1 MTARIPLLAVSFTLF
16 WAFHCSADT
25 LEGKLLDVPRR
36 YPDGSIRFHVLPDGR
51 QTRAW
56 EPVRIS
62 ASAHEGSIRFSDRFQ
77 GGRDARWL
85 DVVGRTEARD
95 WNTAQRNRGKCQHH
109 QWTRG
114 RPSHRAGAREAP
126 TAVRHRDALRGQRRT
141 MCWPS
146 LNRCKASLRCT
157 NAGTAISDRTC
168 PRPGSRGWLP
178 VQLSGDGDRGGR
190 TASAAARQS
199 GRRVADRLQTRHTAA
214 SRSGRSLLRPGS
226 RQRCAGVR

>member
-1 MTARIPLLAVSFTLF
+1 MTARIPLLAVSLTLF

-85 DVVGRTEARD
+85 DVAGRTEARD
-95 WNTAQRNRGKCQHH
+95 GTLHSVTEGSVSIINGLVDAQATVRVRAKHQLQFGIVMRYADNDNYVLAFFEPVQRIIAVHERRNGNFGPHV
-109 QWTRG
+109 
-114 RPSHRAGAREAP
+114 SSARVEGLAP
-126 TAVRHRDALRGQRRT
+126 GPVVLE
-141 MCWPS
+141 
-146 LNRCKASLRCT
+146 
-157 NAGTAISDRTC
+157 TAIAGIGPWRWPATC
-168 PRPGSRGWLP
+168 SCGTVP
-178 VQLSGDGDRGGR
+178 
-190 TASAAARQS
+190 
-199 GRRVADRLQTRHTAA
+199 
-214 SRSGRSLLRPGS
+214 
-226 RQRCAGVR
+226 